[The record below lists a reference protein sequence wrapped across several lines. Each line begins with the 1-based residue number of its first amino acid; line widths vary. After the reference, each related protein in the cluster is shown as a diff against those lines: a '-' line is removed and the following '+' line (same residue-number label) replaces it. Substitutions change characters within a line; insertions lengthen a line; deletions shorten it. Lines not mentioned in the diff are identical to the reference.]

1 MKTVVMSQEKHDQLI
16 VEIER
21 LKNENQMLKKQN
33 DELQVALDAYDREHI
48 SW

>member
-1 MKTVVMSQEKHDQLI
+1 MTVILANE
-16 VEIER
+16 EYER
-21 LKNENQMLKKQN
+21 LISELNQLKTENKALKKQN